1 MAGIY
6 IHIPFCKTKCHYC
19 DFYKS
24 TNFGARA
31 DFLSALKKEIMLRKH
46 EANHET
52 IESIYFGGGTPSV
65 LKVNEIESIL
75 ETICSSFQVHQDP
88 EITLEANPDDLNELF
103 VQELTGTRINRLS
116 IGIQSFN
123 DRDLRA
129 MNRRHNAVQ
138 AMDCV
143 KRIQA
148 AGFGNLSID
157 LIYGLP
163 NQSTGDWKE
172 NIEMALRMNVSHI
185 SAYHLTYHK
194 GTVFYDYLKSGK
206 ISEIPDETSLAQF
219 RLLKQSLER
228 AGYEHYEISN
238 FARDGRYSRHNRSY
252 WERKNYIGFGPSAHS
267 FDQRTRRW
275 NVSSLK
281 KYLRAVENK
290 TGFWEDEVLT
300 SHDQYNDYIIT
311 SLRTMWGISNDYIGS
326 AFGSRYAFYFRKEA
340 QPFIDS
346 GHLVCNG
353 ETYALSEEGLF
364 ISDRIMEKLFFIGS
378 F

>member
-24 TNFGARA
+24 TDFGART
-31 DFLSALKKEIMLRKH
+31 DFLSAMKKEMILRKH
-46 EANHET
+46 EVNNET
-52 IESIYFGGGTPSV
+52 IESIYFGGGTPSL

-75 ETICSSFQVHQDP
+75 EFLYSSFQVHPYP
-88 EITLEANPDDLNELF
+88 EITLEANPDDLNGSF
-103 VQELTGTRINRLS
+103 VQKLAGTRINRLS

-123 DRDLRA
+123 DRDLKA

-138 AMDCV
+138 AIDCIKNAQV
-143 KRIQA
+143 

-163 NQSTGDWKE
+163 NQSLEDWEKNVE
-172 NIEMALRMNVSHI
+172 IALFMNVSHI

-206 ISEIPDETSLAQF
+206 ISEIPDEVSLAQF
-219 RLLKQSLER
+219 RLLKHRLEQ

-238 FARDGRYSRHNRSY
+238 FARDGQYSKHNRSY

-281 KYLRAVENK
+281 KYLKAVENE
-290 TGFWEDEVLT
+290 TDFWEEEVL
-300 SHDQYNDYIIT
+300 SPQDQYNDYMIT
-311 SLRTMWGISNDYIGS
+311 SLRTMWGISSEYLDS
-326 AFGSRYAFYFRKEA
+326 AFDSRYASYFRKEA
-340 QPFIDS
+340 QSFIET
-346 GHLVCNG
+346 GHMFYNG
-353 ETYALSEEGLF
+353 QTYTLSEEGLF
-364 ISDRIMEKLFFIGS
+364 ISDGIMEKLFFTG
-378 F
+378 